1 MYKAL
6 LCWRYLRTR
15 FLAFVCIVSVML
27 GVATLVVV
35 NSVMAGFSSK
45 LKDRF
50 HGLTSDVVVES
61 PSANGFAA
69 DADQLMDKIRKSPAA
84 AHIKAMTATV
94 EVPAMLVFEVGASRE
109 RVTIPVHVVGTDPVG
124 RTAIGGFGE
133 YLKEPARQ
141 ANPSFDLTPEAMARW
156 NYFNPPVPD
165 LPAPAPLPDAPPL
178 PDPVPADP
186 VRPVGAIP
194 GYGITHYRGS
204 DPVTKKPLEKEI
216 LPPGSTIK
224 LIMLGAGK
232 EQMEPV
238 HSNFAVC
245 DSIRTEMTDY
255 DGHFVYVP
263 LAYLQR
269 LRAMGNRVTHIQI
282 RLNDYSE
289 ADEVVAELKRL
300 FHHGG
305 QDDYDYQINT
315 WEEKQGSLLKAVD
328 IERGLLNLL
337 LFMIVG
343 VAGFCILAIFSM
355 IVREKTRDIGILK
368 SLGASNRGVM
378 QIFLGYGLLL
388 GLIGAGTGTG
398 LGLLMTHFINEI
410 EHVLF
415 KLTGIGF
422 TPDVYYFDAIP
433 TKVEGLTVL
442 LVNAGAIS
450 IAVVFSIWPALRAAW
465 LRPVQ
470 ALRYE

>member
-35 NSVMAGFSSK
+35 NSVMAGFSTK

-50 HGLTSDVVVES
+50 HGLMSDVIVES
-61 PSANGFAA
+61 PGDNGFPE
-69 DADQLMDKIRKSPAA
+69 DAEAMMAKIKASPAA
-84 AHIKAMTATV
+84 DRIRAMTATI
-94 EVPAMLVFEVGASRE
+94 EVPAMLVFDVGNPPT
-109 RVTIPVHVVGTDPVG
+109 RVTIPVHLVGVDPTG
-124 RTAIGGFGE
+124 RAAIGGFGE
-133 YLKEPARQ
+133 YLRDPARQ
-141 ANPSFDLTPEAMARW
+141 KAPSFNLDPIAIRRW
-156 NYFNPPVPD
+156 AAEHPPIPNVPG
-165 LPAPAPLPDAPPL
+165 PLPPPGEAPPI
-178 PDPVPADP
+178 DPPPADP
-186 VRPVGAIP
+186 IEPVGAVV
-194 GYGITHYRGS
+194 GFGITHYRTT
-204 DPVTKKPLEKEI
+204 DPATGLPFDREI
-216 LPPGSTIK
+216 LPPGATIK
-224 LIMLGAGK
+224 LIMAGAGDRDLK
-232 EQMEPV
+232 PV
-238 HSNFAVC
+238 QSDFAVC
-245 DSIRTEMTDY
+245 DSIRTEMTEY

-263 LAYLQR
+263 LDYLQR
-269 LRAMGNRVTHIQI
+269 LRGMGGRVTQIQI
-282 RLNDYSE
+282 KLKDYSE
-289 ADEVVAELKRL
+289 APQVMAELRKL
-300 FHHGG
+300 FP
-305 QDDYDYQINT
+305 DDYGYQIHT

-388 GLIGAGTGTG
+388 GFLGAALGTV
-398 LGLLMTHFINEI
+398 LGLLITHYINEI
-410 EHVLF
+410 EHVLY
-415 KLTGIGF
+415 KLTGVGF
-422 TPDVYYFDAIP
+422 TPEVYYFDKIP
-433 TKVEGLTVL
+433 TQIESLTVL
-442 LVNAGAIS
+442 LVDCGAVL
-450 IAVVFSIWPALRAAW
+450 IAVTFSVWPAIRAAW

>member
-50 HGLTSDVVVES
+50 HGLMSDVIVES
-61 PSANGFAA
+61 PSDNGFPM
-69 DADQLMDKIRKSPAA
+69 DADTMMAKINGSPAA
-84 AHIKAMTATV
+84 GHIQAMTATI
-94 EVPAMLVFEVGASRE
+94 EIPGMLVFEVGPSAE
-109 RVTIPVHVVGTDPVG
+109 RVTIPVHVVGVDPKG

-133 YLKEPARQ
+133 YLTDPARR
-141 ANPSFDLTPEAMARW
+141 AAPSFDLDPIAMKRW
-156 NYFNPPVPD
+156 AASHPPVPD
-165 LPAPAPLPDAPPL
+165 VGPPTPLPGDAPPIG
-178 PDPVPADP
+178 PPPADP
-186 VRPVGAIP
+186 VTPVGAVV
-194 GYGITHYRGS
+194 GYGITHYRTK
-204 DPVTKKPLEKEI
+204 DPATGRPRDLEI
-216 LPPGSTIK
+216 LPAGATVKIV
-224 LIMLGAGK
+224 MAGAGDRDLK
-232 EQMEPV
+232 AVQ
-238 HSNFAVC
+238 SDFAVC
-245 DSIRTEMTDY
+245 DSIRTEMTEY
-255 DGHFVYVP
+255 DGHFIYVP
-263 LAYLQR
+263 LDYLQT
-269 LRAMGNRVTHIQI
+269 LRGMGKRVTHVQI
-282 RLNDYSE
+282 KLKDYSK
-289 ADEVVAELKRL
+289 APEVMAELRQM
-300 FHHGG
+300 FP
-305 QDDYDYQINT
+305 DDYGYQIHT
-315 WEEKQGSLLKAVD
+315 WEEKQSSLLKAVD

-388 GLIGAGTGTG
+388 GLIGAGLGTA
-398 LGLLMTHFINEI
+398 LGLLITHYINEI
-410 EHVLF
+410 EHVLYDW
-415 KLTGIGF
+415 TGVGF
-422 TPDVYYFDAIP
+422 TPDVYYFDKIP
-433 TKVEGLTVL
+433 TQVESMTVL
-442 LVNAGAIS
+442 LVDVGAML
-450 IAVVFSIWPALRAAW
+450 IAVTFSVWPAVRAAW